1 MITQVIYIILP
12 RESIVVDP
20 NPSGSEFFAGSDHL
34 FVLKKDWFW
43 KRFWKCFS
51 LSINSL
57 VTVLK
62 RTFLFELVCLQFFK
76 PRLDPDR
83 VTRILD
89 LDLDINYYNSNP
101 TEKYFK
107 DTVVCF
113 ILTEQNFS
121 SCRVKEAFNL
131 FNCVLFSFSPR

>member
-1 MITQVIYIILP
+1 M
-12 RESIVVDP
+12 
-20 NPSGSEFFAGSDHL
+20 
-34 FVLKKDWFW
+34 
-43 KRFWKCFS
+43 
-51 LSINSL
+51 
-57 VTVLK
+57 
-62 RTFLFELVCLQFFK
+62 FELVCLQFFK

-113 ILTEQNFS
+113 ILTEHNFS
-121 SCRVKEAFNL
+121 SCRGPAVKEAFNL
-131 FNCVLFSFSPR
+131 FNCALFSFSPRESFKFSTPHSKSSGFRIHESPTADSVFHLNINSNYS

>member
-1 MITQVIYIILP
+1 MLYVCTRGQILIN
-12 RESIVVDP
+12 IVNRGARGKP
-20 NPSGSEFFAGSDHL
+20 
-34 FVLKKDWFW
+34 LKNYKQL
-43 KRFWKCFS
+43 S
-51 LSINSL
+51 LKLNF
-57 VTVLK
+57 K
-62 RTFLFELVCLQFFK
+62 FELVCLQFFR

-113 ILTEQNFS
+113 ILSEQNSS
-121 SCRVKEAFNL
+121 SCRGPAVKETFNFL
-131 FNCVLFSFSPR
+131 A